1 MALPTG
7 LSPPRAFLLA
17 RHLSDLLPEL
27 SGVNAMPGRSWRTGR
42 NTSDFFDELRLQF
55 HGADAVDLAVDVVVA
70 VHQADVLH
78 LGAHLHHQ
86 GRALDLEILDHR
98 DAVAVL
104 EHIAVGVLVDLVAL
118 TGLGRAVRGPLVG
131 ALRADQQGAVG
142 VAECGATPGAGGKGV
157 HVYLLAGARLAA
169 RQGGGIMP
177 AAPWGC
183 PLTWRR
189 GCAGRGLCRRPT
201 PATRRLAGWRSPR
214 SP

>member
-42 NTSDFFDELRLQF
+42 NTSDFFHEFRLEL

-98 DAVAVL
+98 HAVPVL
-104 EHIAVGVLVDLVAL
+104 EDIAVGILVDFLAIAGFGGAFLRPLVA
-118 TGLGRAVRGPLVG
+118 
-131 ALRADQQGAVG
+131 AL
-142 VAECGATPGAGGKGV
+142 
-157 HVYLLAGARLAA
+157 
-169 RQGGGIMP
+169 
-177 AAPWGC
+177 
-183 PLTWRR
+183 
-189 GCAGRGLCRRPT
+189 
-201 PATRRLAGWRSPR
+201 
-214 SP
+214 